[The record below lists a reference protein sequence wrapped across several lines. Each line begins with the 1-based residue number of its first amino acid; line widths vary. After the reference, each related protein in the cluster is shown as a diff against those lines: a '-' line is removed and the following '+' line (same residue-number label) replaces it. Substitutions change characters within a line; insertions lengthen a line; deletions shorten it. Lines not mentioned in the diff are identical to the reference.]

1 MADGDGLGM
10 EALRLLEAL
19 EEDPAL
25 RQADLAR
32 RLGVAVG
39 TVNWLLKRLA
49 ARGLIQVQRI
59 GRWHWRYILTPRGMA
74 EKARLVRS
82 YVHSSMALYRT
93 TRETAHR
100 LLGQVRAAGFDRVRV
115 EGPPDLADVCR
126 LTCLEHGVAVVQ
138 DGEEELPLLRFDG
151 YRLKL
156 VLPPLLPSG
165 GADETASPAAGEVP
179 GEGLDGLPPEPTSRP
194 EASGEAAVHG
204 YPA

>member
-1 MADGDGLGM
+1 MADGDGLGL

-93 TRETAHR
+93 TRETARH
-100 LLGQVRAAGFDRVRV
+100 LLSQVRAAGVDRVRV
-115 EGPPDLADVCR
+115 EGPADLADVCR
-126 LTCLEHGVAVVQ
+126 LTCLEHGVAVAQ
-138 DGEEELPLLRFDG
+138 GAEGDLPVLRFEG
-151 YRLKL
+151 YRLRL
-156 VLPPLLPSG
+156 ILPAPAPSRG
-165 GADETASPAAGEVP
+165 GVDGAPA
-179 GEGLDGLPPEPTSRP
+179 R
-194 EASGEAAVHG
+194 EATDHG
-204 YPA
+204 NPA